1 MQRLIEVTHEF
12 QSERKGLHEH
22 NDVYTSI
29 RRAEME
35 IMEAWEAF
43 YIGTQEELKRE
54 LMDVA
59 MFVAS
64 ALISLGV
71 QEQEADRLMMEKHR
85 SNQRRYAPEF
95 FDRVGQQL
103 VGKEYK
109 AEDALKAAKSHDTK
123 GWFEGSDV
131 Y

>member
-1 MQRLIEVTHEF
+1 LQRLIEVTHEF
-12 QSERKGLHEH
+12 QAERKGLHEH

-59 MFVAS
+59 MFVAA
-64 ALISLGV
+64 ALVSLGV
-71 QEQEADRLMMEKHR
+71 QEKEAEALMMEKHR

-95 FDRVGQQL
+95 FDRVGSQIA
-103 VGKEYK
+103 GKQYTT
-109 AEDALKAAKSHDTK
+109 EDALSAAKSHDIK
-123 GWFEGSDV
+123 GWWDGNDV